1 MFPPNEFVGHAEMCK
16 YELDLGVKDENFLP
30 NNNVSN
36 FIENNYSKMMRNLLK
51 IREEIEQQIN
61 LISVSKE
68 EIDRAKI
75 KRKL

>member
-1 MFPPNEFVGHAEMCK
+1 
-16 YELDLGVKDENFLP
+16 
-30 NNNVSN
+30 
-36 FIENNYSKMMRNLLK
+36 MMRNLLK

-68 EIDRAKI
+68 EIDRAKV